1 MIHPNNKAGERIEE
15 QKESNKD
22 NPHRVVLF
30 VRLESEGYCCL
41 GEVKYSALD
50 LDKHP
55 IQIKWELLSFA
66 QISSNEYFQTLLKEA
81 HYS

>member
-1 MIHPNNKAGERIEE
+1 MIHPNNKASEGTEEKIESE
-15 QKESNKD
+15 KD
-22 NPHRVVLF
+22 NSHRVVLF

-55 IQIKWELLSFA
+55 IQIKWELLSFP
-66 QISSNEYFQTLLKEA
+66 QISSNEYFQTILKEA